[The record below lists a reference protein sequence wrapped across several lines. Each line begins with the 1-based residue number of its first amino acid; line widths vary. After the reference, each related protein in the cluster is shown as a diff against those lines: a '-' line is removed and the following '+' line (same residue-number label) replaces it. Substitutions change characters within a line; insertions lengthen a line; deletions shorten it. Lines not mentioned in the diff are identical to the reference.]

1 MQHKP
6 ENTNFKSGPIY
17 GGWSREILGFY
28 GTLKGNKM
36 KQTLLF
42 ITGLILIVGLS
53 ITNAQQNLIPVVD
66 DATVLFSDEAVAEEK
81 SRNLKHESYPE
92 LGMVFSAIMNPAF
105 GYWFG
110 PYGVRVAGMYLKEDL
125 NEFHLNLG
133 YKILDNE
140 KKQRSINIL
149 LSRIE
154 GSDQGADY
162 DFTSLGVAYSWNSVF
177 GVRGLFVELGMAKV
191 LHDNLG
197 NVIDEFLVP
206 CGYIGYMYRFTPK

>member
-1 MQHKP
+1 
-6 ENTNFKSGPIY
+6 
-17 GGWSREILGFY
+17 
-28 GTLKGNKM
+28 M

-66 DATVLFSDEAVAEEK
+66 VATVLFSDEAVAEEK
-81 SRNLKHESYPE
+81 SRNLIHESYLE
-92 LGMVFSAIMNPAF
+92 LGVVSSLSIINPAI

-110 PYGVRVAGMYLKEDL
+110 PYGVRVSGMYLEEDF
-125 NEFHLNLG
+125 NEFQLNLG
-133 YKILDNE
+133 YKRFDNE

-149 LSRIE
+149 ISRIE
-154 GSDQGADY
+154 GSDPGADY
-162 DFTSLGVAYSWNSVF
+162 NFTSLGIAYSWNSVF
-177 GVRGLFVELGMAKV
+177 GVRGLFAELGMAKV
-191 LHDNLG
+191 IHDNLG

>member
-1 MQHKP
+1 M
-6 ENTNFKSGPIY
+6 
-17 GGWSREILGFY
+17 
-28 GTLKGNKM
+28 LKRIVNPASAG
-36 KQTLLF
+36 KQTLLI
-42 ITGLILIVGLS
+42 ITALMLYG
-53 ITNAQQNLIPVVD
+53 
-66 DATVLFSDEAVAEEK
+66 SDAVAEEK
-81 SRNLKHESYPE
+81 SRDLRHESYPE

-110 PYGVRVAGMYLKEDL
+110 PYGVRVAGMYLEGDH

-133 YKILDNE
+133 YKRLDNE
-140 KKQRSINIL
+140 KRQQSINLL

-154 GSDQGADY
+154 GTDPGADY
-162 DFTSLGVAYSWNSVF
+162 DYTSLGVAYSWNSLF

-206 CGYIGYMYRFTPK
+206 CGYIGYIYRFTPKI

>member
-1 MQHKP
+1 
-6 ENTNFKSGPIY
+6 
-17 GGWSREILGFY
+17 
-28 GTLKGNKM
+28 M

-42 ITGLILIVGLS
+42 ITALMLIIGFS
-53 ITNAQQNLIPVVD
+53 IINAQQNLIPVV
-66 DATVLFSDEAVAEEK
+66 TVASVLYSGEAVAEEK
-81 SRNLKHESYPE
+81 SRDLKHESYPE
-92 LGMVFSAIMNPAF
+92 LGILISPPIVSPAF

-110 PYGVRVAGMYLKEDL
+110 PYGVRVSGMYLKEDL

-133 YKILDNE
+133 YKRLDNE

-162 DFTSLGVAYSWNSVF
+162 DYTSLGVAYSWNSLF
-177 GVRGLFVELGMAKV
+177 GVRGLFAELGMAKV

-197 NVIDEFLVP
+197 NVTDEFLVP